1 MGGSRNLTAEE
12 ARALCET
19 LLGGGMSDQA
29 IADVLVMLAEK
40 GETPEEVSGFVHA
53 LLAHAE
59 RIPFDGATVDT
70 CGTGGS
76 GLARFNVSTSV
87 AFVLAACG
95 VCVAKHGNRGSRA
108 PNGSFDLLEALG
120 IPIDLGG
127 SEVAEC
133 LERTGL
139 GFIYARRFHP
149 LMQRVAAARALAQRR
164 TVFNLAGPLSN
175 PTRVRVQ
182 VVGTATGS
190 DARTVAGCLR
200 LLGRE
205 QGVCVT
211 GHSGIDEV
219 DLSGPAVLCGID
231 AGLTSELLDPR
242 SLGLSLVAYAE
253 MPGGDAPTN
262 ARLFLELLDG
272 TAPVPLAEA
281 VYLSAALVLVAA
293 GRVASYRDGI
303 QLARDV
309 LARGR
314 VREKFVEYRDVAVDI
329 SRRTS

>member
-1 MGGSRNLTAEE
+1 MNAGRSLTEEE
-12 ARALCET
+12 ARALCEAM
-19 LLGGGMSDQA
+19 LSGGMSDQE

-40 GETPEEVSGFVHA
+40 GETPEEVSGFVRG

-59 RIPFDGATVDT
+59 PIPFDGATVDT

-76 GLARFNVSTSV
+76 GLVRFNVSTSV

-127 SEVAEC
+127 AAVAEC
-133 LERTGL
+133 LERSGL

-149 LMQRVAAARALAQRR
+149 LMQRVAAARALARRR

-175 PTRVRVQ
+175 PTRVSVQ
-182 VVGTATGS
+182 VVGTSTHS

-219 DLSGPAVLCGID
+219 DLAGPAVLCGID
-231 AGLTSELLDPR
+231 AALTTELLDPR

-253 MPGGDAPTN
+253 MPGGDARAN
-262 ARLFLELLDG
+262 ARLFRELLDG
-272 TAPVPLAEA
+272 TAPLPLVEA
-281 VYLSAALVLVAA
+281 VCLSAALVLVVA
-293 GRVASYRDGI
+293 GRVKSYREGI
-303 QLARDV
+303 EVARDV
-309 LARGR
+309 LGRGR
-314 VREKFVEYRDVAVDI
+314 VREKFLEYRDVAADV
-329 SRRTS
+329 SRRMS